1 MLEKGVIPNQEP
13 LVSVGI
19 HLPQDKFNATTI
31 SFTDPKLFEITIN
44 GNPISIQSELKLK
57 VKDGYIENE
66 AASIVNISQLSILR
80 KDQCLSEN
88 QGLIIHS
95 VVAGRGFHWQK
106 EISVQ
111 LPGHVIIEVRDDFL
125 FTVNEVPLEQYLIC
139 VATSE
144 MSANCPDAL
153 LEAQTIAA
161 RSWVLAASEKKHA
174 DLGLDACNDDC
185 CQRYQGI
192 GSRSPSAKKAS
203 LSTRG
208 KVLLVNEHICDTR
221 YSKCCGGR
229 TEDNELTWKTEQKSY
244 LRSVFDGPEEIK
256 NNLSNE
262 NVVKSWIESQ
272 HGCYCGPKYVSA
284 NDINEYLGEVD
295 KIDNYY
301 RWSVHYTQRKIVN
314 LISEKTGNYFD
325 FISAMIPI
333 LRGKSGRIMELR
345 IDGIVNG
352 DNSSI
357 MLKSEYEIRR
367 VLHPDFLYSSAFI
380 IETNSSVGKEQLQ
393 FTLHGAGWGHGVGLC
408 QIGAL
413 GMALAGYD
421 SKTILAHYYQSSEL
435 INIYD

>member
-13 LVSVGI
+13 VVSVGI

-31 SFTDPKLFEITIN
+31 VFPDPELYEININ
-44 GNPISIQSELKLK
+44 GIPISIQSELKLQ
-57 VKDGYIENE
+57 VKDGYIEDE
-66 AASIVNISQLSILR
+66 TARIINISQLSILR
-80 KDQCLSEN
+80 KDQCLSLN
-88 QGLIIHS
+88 HGLIIHS

-111 LPGHVIIEVRDDFL
+111 LPGHVIIEVRDDSL

-144 MSANCPDAL
+144 MSAKCPGAL

-174 DLGLDACNDDC
+174 DLGLDTCNDDC

-192 GSRSPSAKKAS
+192 GSQSPTAKKVS

-208 KVLLVNEHICDTR
+208 KVLIANEQICDTR

-229 TEDNELTWKTEQKSY
+229 TEDNELVWKTKPKSY
-244 LRSVFDGPEEIK
+244 LRSVFDGPQKVK
-256 NNLSNE
+256 NNLSDE
-262 NVVKSWIESQ
+262 TVLKSWVESE
-272 HGCYCGPKYVSA
+272 HDCYCGPKYVSA

-301 RWSVHYTQRKIVN
+301 RWSVHYTQREIVN

-380 IETNSSVGKEQLQ
+380 IERNSSGGKERLQ

-413 GMALAGYD
+413 GMALASYN
-421 SKTILAHYYQSSEL
+421 SKTILAHYYQASEL

>member
-1 MLEKGVIPNQEP
+1 MIPNQEP
-13 LVSVGI
+13 VVSVGI

-31 SFTDPKLFEITIN
+31 AFPDPELYEININ
-44 GNPISIQSELKLK
+44 GIPISIQSELKLQ
-57 VKDGYIENE
+57 VKDGYIEDE
-66 AASIVNISQLSILR
+66 TASIVNISQLCIFR
-80 KDQCLSEN
+80 KDQYVSAR

-111 LPGHVIIEVRDDFL
+111 LPGHVIIEVRDDSL
-125 FTVNEVPLEQYLIC
+125 FTVNEVLLEQYLMC
-139 VATSE
+139 VAASE
-144 MSANCPDAL
+144 MSANCPGAL
-153 LEAQTIAA
+153 LEVQTIVA
-161 RSWVLAASEKKHA
+161 RSWILAASEQKHI
-174 DLGLDACNDDC
+174 DLGLDVCNDDC

-192 GSRSPSAKKAS
+192 GSQSQVVKKVS
-203 LSTRG
+203 LNTRG
-208 KVLLVNEHICDTR
+208 KVLIANEQICDTR

-229 TEDNELTWKTEQKSY
+229 TEDNELVWKTKPKSY
-244 LRSVFDGPEEIK
+244 LRSVYDGPQIVK
-256 NNLSNE
+256 NNLSDE
-262 NVVKSWIESQ
+262 TVLKSWVESQ

-301 RWSVHYTQRKIVN
+301 RWSVHYIQIEIVN
-314 LISEKTGNYFD
+314 LISEKTRNYFD
-325 FISAMIPI
+325 SISALIPI

-352 DNSSI
+352 DNSSL

-380 IETNSSVGKEQLQ
+380 IETNLSGGKEQLQ
-393 FTLHGAGWGHGVGLC
+393 FILRGAGWGHGVGLC

-413 GMALAGYD
+413 GMAIAGYD
-421 SKTILAHYYQSSEL
+421 LKTILAHYYQASEL